1 MHSFIIISRPLCDI
15 GRRQHDLYLG
25 ACNLLH
31 LNGQDLRD
39 LAVEERREILHG
51 LIPAGSRIQSSEEIL
66 GDGDAVFYLVDKA
79 GIEGIFQSAAAANIT
94 VSGVIPAKNR
104 WKAGSSRKPNDLSS
118 VCRGSRHL

>member
-79 GIEGIFQSAAAANIT
+79 GIRRNFS
-94 VSGVIPAKNR
+94 KR
-104 WKAGSSRKPNDLSS
+104 
-118 VCRGSRHL
+118 RGSKYYSIWRDPCQKSLEGGQ